1 MFGRFRLPSGVNPG
15 AAALVCGISGLL
27 LGGPAGAEVVPAQ
40 RAAPSQPAS
49 APLLTDEQRLGAIGY
64 RLATASADR
73 CARPE
78 MLTGLILHDVGGYD
92 AETRPR
98 VARAYGLTAGFGVL
112 RLVPGSSGERAGL
125 RPKDEIVGVNGS
137 DATAFAPDLI
147 ARTASPDR
155 TERFADLLSA
165 ALAKGPATLTVRRGG
180 ETVAVSLE
188 GEKGCGGRFVAVPGE
203 ELNAWADG
211 RYVAVTARMMRF
223 AADDHELAFVVA
235 HEMAHNILG
244 HGDVHASKHGKAAE
258 AEADALGVELL
269 ARAGFDLTA
278 PARFLRRSA
287 RLQWF
292 SLNLS
297 HPGNS
302 ARIRI
307 VGASIAKLERSRSAA
322 APVQPAVSTCLST
335 PGEGDVPACL
345 IGGSDGSVVRAA
357 SQGIPSDDIGVSGL
371 VRTAWSDEALRP
383 HKAV

>member
-1 MFGRFRLPSGVNPG
+1 MFGRFGRAAGVNPC
-15 AAALVCGISGLL
+15 AAALVFFVVGLIF
-27 LGGPAGAEVVPAQ
+27 GAPARAKVASAGPAVQSPV
-40 RAAPSQPAS
+40 S
-49 APLLTDEQRLGAIGY
+49 TDEQRLGSIGY
-64 RLATASADR
+64 RLATANADR
-73 CARPE
+73 CAKAE

-92 AETRPR
+92 AEVRAR
-98 VARAYGLTAGFGVL
+98 VARAHGLTAGFGVL
-112 RLVPGSSGERAGL
+112 RLIPGSSGERAGL
-125 RPKDEIVGVNGS
+125 RAGDEIVGVNGS
-137 DATAFAPDLI
+137 DSTAFAPGLI
-147 ARTASPDR
+147 ARRASPDR
-155 TERFADLLSA
+155 TERFTDLLA
-165 ALAKGPATLTVRRGG
+165 AELEKGPATLTVRRGD
-180 ETVAVSLE
+180 ENVAVSLE
-188 GEKGCGGRFVAVPGE
+188 GERGCGGRFVAVPGE

-244 HGDVHASKHGKAAE
+244 HEDVHAAAHGKAAE

-278 PARFLRRSA
+278 PARFLQRSA
-287 RLQWF
+287 RLQWL

-297 HPGNS
+297 HPGNG

-307 VGASIAKLERSRSAA
+307 VGASIAKLERARWAA
-322 APVQPAVSTCLST
+322 APVQPVAGGCLSI
-335 PGEGDVPACL
+335 PGDGDAPACL
-345 IGGSDGSVVRAA
+345 VDGDGSVVRAA